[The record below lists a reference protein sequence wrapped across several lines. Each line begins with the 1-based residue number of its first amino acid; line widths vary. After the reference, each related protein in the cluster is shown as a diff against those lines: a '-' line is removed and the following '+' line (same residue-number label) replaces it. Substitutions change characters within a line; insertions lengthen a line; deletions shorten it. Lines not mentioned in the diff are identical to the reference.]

1 MSIQSTMNVEKTEQ
15 SLQQLETEIGLRVKS
30 NTALRVRWV
39 NALRAIVGADM
50 PKNKS
55 GVSLVSDI
63 DLILSS
69 DEHRFAA
76 LDKIK

>member
-1 MSIQSTMNVEKTEQ
+1 MTVREQEENIGLLCKSNVA
-15 SLQQLETEIGLRVKS
+15 LRVK
-30 NTALRVRWV
+30 WV
-39 NALRAIVGADM
+39 NALRAIVGATM

-63 DLILSS
+63 DLILAS
-69 DEHRFAA
+69 DEHRLAA

>member
-1 MSIQSTMNVEKTEQ
+1 MTVREQEESIGLLCKSNVA
-15 SLQQLETEIGLRVKS
+15 LRVK
-30 NTALRVRWV
+30 WV
-39 NALRAIVGADM
+39 NALRAIVGATM

-63 DLILSS
+63 DLILAS
-69 DEHRFAA
+69 DEHRLAA